1 MAPSKTKLRFWV
13 ALVMVTLLATGIAV
27 IPAAR
32 AQQTDHAKKLGMKLM
47 CMCGCAQVL
56 VQCNHINCPSSAPML
71 KELDDHLARGEA
83 DDLVVQDFIQ
93 EYGIAVLSS
102 PPNQGFNRMAW
113 IIPGFAFFAGLG
125 IVVLVIQQWRRRIPA
140 RGQPASAGGTKVS
153 PEMLARV
160 REQARRETED

>member
-1 MAPSKTKLRFWV
+1 MARTKTNSRFWV
-13 ALVMVTLLATGIAV
+13 AFAAVTLLAAGIAV

-71 KELDDHLARGEA
+71 KELDDHIARGEA

-102 PPNQGFNRMAW
+102 PPNSGFNRVAW
-113 IIPGFAFFAGLG
+113 ILPGFAFAAGLG
-125 IVVLVIQQWRRRIPA
+125 IVVLVIQHWRKRIPA
-140 RGQPASAGGTKVS
+140 PQQQANGANKKVS

>member
-1 MAPSKTKLRFWV
+1 MAPAKAKSRFWV
-13 ALVMVTLLATGIAV
+13 AFAVVTLLAGGIAV
-27 IPAAR
+27 IPGAH
-32 AQQTDHAKKLGMKLM
+32 AQQTDHAKKLGLKLM
-47 CMCGCAQVL
+47 CMCGCGQVL

-71 KELDDHLARGEA
+71 KELDDHIARGEA

-102 PPNQGFNRMAW
+102 PPNKGFNRMAW

-125 IVVLVIQQWRRRIPA
+125 IVVLVIQHWRKRIPEPQQNA
-140 RGQPASAGGTKVS
+140 NVGGTKVS

>member
-1 MAPSKTKLRFWV
+1 MSRNRTNSRFW
-13 ALVMVTLLATGIAV
+13 AAFAAVTLLATGLAV
-27 IPAAR
+27 MPVAR

-47 CMCGCAQVL
+47 CMCGCGQVL

-71 KELDDHLARGEA
+71 KELDDHIARGEA

-102 PPNQGFNRMAW
+102 PPNQGFNRIAW
-113 IIPGFAFFAGLG
+113 ILPGFAFAAGLG
-125 IVVLVIQQWRRRIPA
+125 LVLLVISHWRKRVPA
-140 RGQPASAGGTKVS
+140 RPEHAKVASSKVTD
-153 PEMLARV
+153 EMLARV